1 MYEVKHYGIKFPFTA
16 TSEERTFVDLNRTK
30 GENVASELMHLIF
43 TPKGQ
48 RLRNPDFGSSLIQ
61 FIFNPNDSQTWGD
74 IVSEIKDMVQMH
86 IPDCDLS
93 NIEVAEGDDGVTLFA
108 KIRYSVMEE
117 NGVQEQYEVITNL

>member
-16 TSEERTFVDLNRTK
+16 ASEERTFVDLNRTK

-48 RLRNPDFGSSLIQ
+48 RLRKPDFGSSLIQ

-74 IVSEIKDMVQMH
+74 IVTEIKDMVQMH

-93 NIEVAEGDDGVTLFA
+93 DIEVAEGDDGMTLFA

-117 NGVQEQYEVITNL
+117 NGAREQYEVITNL